1 MEGQGLISEND
12 KRLKSYTVAENQN
25 HGMADLDLLKD
36 EIVSEQLTRY

>member
-12 KRLKSYTVAENQN
+12 KSYKVAENQN
-25 HGMADLDLLKD
+25 HGMAGLDLLKD